1 VPPVKRK
8 NQKSGESDRK
18 SSLLAIV
25 RKLWVAMTE

>member
-18 SSLLAIV
+18 RTSLAIV
-25 RKLWVAMTE
+25 TLEEL